1 MKNILKNIKSN
12 PLILG
17 IIGSMIGG
25 LLILFSIPLSRLLLK
40 LLFSWSNMF
49 SQFIIETTI
58 KRAIMDTNIINV
70 YTFLYVFYIFIVLL
84 FSSIFSKFKPNIE
97 KKSRKK
103 MGNILKYTLTIIF
116 LFLLFFASFIY
127 FMDVTRASLNATQKL
142 RMGIVAPYID
152 DQKEE
157 ELWSKWYLIRTKI
170 DYISLNYELD
180 NIAENNNIELPQQYY

>member
-1 MKNILKNIKSN
+1 MKNILQNIKSN

-40 LLFSWSNMF
+40 LLFSWSNRF

-58 KRAIMDTNIINV
+58 KRAIMDTNVINV
-70 YTFLYVFYIFIVLL
+70 YTFLFVFYIFMIVF
-84 FSSIFSKFKPNIE
+84 FSRVLSKFTFNIE
-97 KKSRKK
+97 KISRKK
-103 MGNILKYTLTIIF
+103 IGNIRLYTFTITF
-116 LFLLFFASFIY
+116 LFLFFFASFIY
-127 FMDVTRASLNATQKL
+127 FMDVTRESLNATQKL

-157 ELWSKWYLIRTKI
+157 ELWSKWYLIKTKI

-180 NIAENNNIELPQQYY
+180 NIAENNNIELPKPYY